1 MHIVTAGIEKLI
13 QSTAHAMAMLRLLVR
28 SATGAELTQYT
39 TFHCGP
45 KRPGD
50 LDGPGEFH
58 IVLVDGGRTRMLAEG
73 LAEMLRCIRSAP
85 A

>member
-1 MHIVTAGIEKLI
+1 MP
-13 QSTAHAMAMLRLLVR
+13 SRMLRLLVR
-28 SATGAELTQYT
+28 SATGGELTQYT

-50 LDGPGEFH
+50 ADGPEEMH
-58 IVLVDGGRTRMLAEG
+58 IVLVDNGRTRMLAEG
-73 LAEMLRCIRSAP
+73 CARCCAASAAAP